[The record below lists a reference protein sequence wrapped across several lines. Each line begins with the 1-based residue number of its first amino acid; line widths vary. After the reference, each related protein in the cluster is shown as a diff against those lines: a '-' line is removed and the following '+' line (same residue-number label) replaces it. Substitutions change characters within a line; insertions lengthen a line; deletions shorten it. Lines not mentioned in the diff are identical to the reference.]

1 MAKRKPE
8 PTDAEKAASLVG
20 RTIVAAEWDG
30 GDDGTD
36 HWGEFETCL
45 LTLDDGR
52 EVRFGGW
59 GHDAWGATLD
69 VALNEE
75 AR

>member
-1 MAKRKPE
+1 MSERKKK
-8 PTDAEKAASLVG
+8 PTDEEKTATLVG
-20 RTIVAAEWDG
+20 RVIVKAEWDADPEPG
-30 GDDGTD
+30 KD

-59 GHDAWGATLD
+59 GHDAYGLTID
-69 VALNEE
+69 IIE
-75 AR
+75 